1 MSRLSISDVQASYGG
16 PPVLHGID
24 LEVPAGAIAAILGP
38 SGCGKTT
45 LLRVIAGFEHARAG
59 TVVLG
64 DRVIT
69 SAGAASGPSTFVP
82 PEKRRIGIVP
92 QEGALFPHLS
102 VWGNVAFGLPRSG
115 RSRRHRAAE
124 VAELLDLVGLA
135 DLGGRMPDELSGG
148 QQQRVALARAL
159 AAAPELILL
168 DEPFNALDAGLRA
181 SVRADVR
188 AALCAANATAILVT
202 HDQEEALSS
211 ADLVAVMRA
220 GRIVQV
226 GTPAEIY
233 RAPQTLSVATF
244 VGAATVLPAVA
255 DGAYAKTELG
265 PLPLATHAYGAGH
278 VVIRPEQLS
287 IDAAEDPDE
296 AGATDC
302 WPARIVEVEFYGHD
316 AKVSVEVNGN
326 SGVLLTC
333 RVLNLAELDGYDR
346 EVSVRLVGPVRF
358 FADAAG

>member
-16 PPVLHGID
+16 PPVLRGID
-24 LEVPAGAIAAILGP
+24 LDVPAGAIAAILGP

-45 LLRVIAGFEHARAG
+45 LLRVVAGFEHPRAG
-59 TVVLG
+59 AIVLG
-64 DRVIT
+64 DRVIMRIGG
-69 SAGAASGPSTFVP
+69 SEPNTFVP

-115 RSRRHRAAE
+115 RSRRQRAAE
-124 VAELLDLVGLA
+124 VAELLDLVGLS
-135 DLGGRMPDELSGG
+135 DLDDRMPDELSGG

-159 AAAPELILL
+159 APAPELILL

-188 AALCAANATAILVT
+188 VALRAANVTTVLVT

-220 GRIVQV
+220 GRIVQM
-226 GTPAEIY
+226 GSPAEIY
-233 RAPQTLSVATF
+233 RTPRTLSVATF

-255 DGAYAKTELG
+255 DGAYARTELG
-265 PLPLATHAYGAGH
+265 PLPLLTQASGSGQ
-278 VVIRPEQLS
+278 VVVRPEQLR
-287 IDAAEDPDE
+287 IE
-296 AGATDC
+296 APGERAGGSGC
-302 WPARIVEVEFYGHD
+302 WRARIIDVEFYGHD
-316 AKVSVEVNGN
+316 AKVSVEVNGDA
-326 SGVLLTC
+326 GVRLSC
-333 RVLNLAELDGYDR
+333 RVLNVAELDGYDR
-346 EVSVRLVGPVRF
+346 EVSVRLVDPVRF
-358 FADAAG
+358 FAEGSG